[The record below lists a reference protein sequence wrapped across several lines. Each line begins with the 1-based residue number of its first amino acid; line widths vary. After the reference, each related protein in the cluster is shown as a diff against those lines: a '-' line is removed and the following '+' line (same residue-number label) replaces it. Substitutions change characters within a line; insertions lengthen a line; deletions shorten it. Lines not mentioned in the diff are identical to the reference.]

1 MERGIVF
8 LMNVAV
14 SACETVA
21 RYLKF
26 EAMCD
31 QLVQRF
37 LFERISNAL
46 KAIEVESTLE
56 ILAMSGRPTKE
67 SIHPRGNDCGANN
80 V

>member
-21 RYLKF
+21 RYSKF

-37 LFERISNAL
+37 LFETDFKCL
-46 KAIEVESTLE
+46 ESDRSGKYPRDT
-56 ILAMSGRPTKE
+56 AMSGRPTKE

>member
-1 MERGIVF
+1 MNMLRFEFGVIFMKPEGEQMECGIVF

-26 EAMCD
+26 EAICD
-31 QLVQRF
+31 QFVQRF

-56 ILAMSGRPTKE
+56 ILQ
-67 SIHPRGNDCGANN
+67 
-80 V
+80 